1 MTERIRDD
9 DSPGSDQVI
18 TSGDLA
24 REWGVSQRTILRYIT
39 DGRIPATRLP
49 SGRYRIRRA
58 DVADA
63 VQPTRKEPTPTLREV
78 SDKLDA
84 LIERSDRV
92 AS

>member
-1 MTERIRDD
+1 M
-9 DSPGSDQVI
+9 
-18 TSGDLA
+18 
-24 REWGVSQRTILRYIT
+24 SQRTILRYIT